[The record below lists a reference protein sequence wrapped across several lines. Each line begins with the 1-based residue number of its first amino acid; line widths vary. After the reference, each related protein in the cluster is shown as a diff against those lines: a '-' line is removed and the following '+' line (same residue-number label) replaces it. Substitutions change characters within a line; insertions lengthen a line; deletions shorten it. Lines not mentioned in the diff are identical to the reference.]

1 MNLDLKIEMEEAQGA
16 VEESEGE
23 AEAAVEGVPEAAEAA
38 ALEQKDAALIPEE
51 VETEA
56 LVEVAPVGL
65 DPSAAK
71 EEVAGGPLLL
81 MAYFAIWLVVF
92 FFIFKVRRQTIGL
105 AERIEGMERQLD
117 QGLQEAQQGK
127 EGPV

>member
-1 MNLDLKIEMEEAQGA
+1 MNLDLKIEMEEAQGGVEDSENTEAPPEADSEA
-16 VEESEGE
+16 VEQ
-23 AEAAVEGVPEAAEAA
+23 A
-38 ALEQKDAALIPEE
+38 ALEQKEAAVIPEE

-56 LVEVAPVGL
+56 LIEVAPVGL

-92 FFIFKVRRQTIGL
+92 FFIFKVRRQTVGL
-105 AERIEGMERQLD
+105 AERIEEMERQLD
-117 QGLQEAQQGK
+117 QGLQEAQRGE
-127 EGPV
+127 EGSA